1 LFSPAL
7 GSLALPV
14 IPSSFRPM
22 TDQGFFQPLPLCHLL
37 VCAVVVCYFDS
48 LDSKLAPQPVA
59 FYAVVFFLVNA
70 TYVCLIWELI
80 SRSRGF
86 ADRGRH
92 HALSIGHHL
101 IPFWN
106 CRHCSAEISTGWTWN
121 LHLLPDRL
129 SEARSARIGEVKN
142 LTEDAGA
149 AEAARSFVDL
159 SALRRDPAPFWPLSL
174 LRKELLQKQRL
185 SAARQLT
192 RRSKAWALAGQR
204 EEASADGHGR
214 QRIHLLT
221 LSKK

>member
-106 CRHCSAEISTGWTWN
+106 CRHYSAEISTGWTWN

-142 LTEDAGA
+142 LMKTQAP
-149 AEAARSFVDL
+149 
-159 SALRRDPAPFWPLSL
+159 LRPLD
-174 LRKELLQKQRL
+174 RL
-185 SAARQLT
+185 STCRRCAAIPPRF
-192 RRSKAWALAGQR
+192 G
-204 EEASADGHGR
+204 
-214 QRIHLLT
+214 
-221 LSKK
+221 LSRFCAKSSCKSSGCQPPGN